1 MIAKPAV
8 HKHKLLILSGIVW
21 SATGIFLNFL
31 ATRWFPELAETQIY
45 MAIGGGIV
53 LGAVIAWFGFNKV
66 ALKNI
71 RRILDYD
78 KHVCV
83 FAFQEWKS
91 YILIAFM
98 MSLGIFMRTSG
109 LIPKTLLAPMYVG
122 IGTAL
127 FLSSFLYYIHY
138 KKNA

>member
-31 ATRWFPELAETQIY
+31 AYRWFPELTSTEIY
-45 MAIGGGIV
+45 IAISAGTLLGII
-53 LGAVIAWFGFNKV
+53 IAWFGFNKV
-66 ALKNI
+66 AMKNI
-71 RRILDYD
+71 NRILAYS

-83 FAFQEWKS
+83 FAFQEWQS

-98 MSLGIFMRTSG
+98 MALGIFMRTSG
-109 LIPKTLLAPMYVG
+109 LISKTLLAPMYIG

-138 KKNA
+138 QKNA

>member
-1 MIAKPAV
+1 MNVKPAV

-21 SATGIFLNFL
+21 SATGIFLTFL
-31 ATRWFPELAETQIY
+31 AYRWFSELTINEIDIAL
-45 MAIGGGIV
+45 GGGIL
-53 LGAVIAWFGFNKV
+53 LGIIIAWFGFSKV

-91 YILIAFM
+91 YVLIAFM
-98 MSLGIFMRTSG
+98 MSMGIYMRTSG
-109 LIPKTLLAPMYVG
+109 LIPKNLLAPMYIG

-138 KKNA
+138 QKNA